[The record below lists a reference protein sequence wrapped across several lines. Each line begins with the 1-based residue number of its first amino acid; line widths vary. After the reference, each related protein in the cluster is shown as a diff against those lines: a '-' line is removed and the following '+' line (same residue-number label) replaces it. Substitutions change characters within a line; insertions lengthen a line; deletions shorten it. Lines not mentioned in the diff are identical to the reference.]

1 MSGMQC
7 SFVPHPPIILEE
19 IGGEHTREA
28 AQTCAAMK
36 RLAGEMAQMNPET
49 IVISS
54 PHAQGGIGSIGVYT
68 EPALAGSFAEFGY
81 PQLKYAFKNDLDL
94 AAEVLGQ
101 GGGFFQPV
109 HTPKLDHGELV
120 FLDYLQ
126 KAGCTP
132 RLAVL
137 SAVWGS
143 LKSFY
148 DAGKMLGGILR
159 KNGGSVQYVAS
170 GDLSHSTRNTP
181 GRRATPEGPVFD
193 SIVSEAVKAADPKP
207 LLALDEGFIRNA
219 QQCGLCSF
227 LVGFGVM
234 DGEDTKGEVYSYDDP
249 FGVGYLVGKISG
261 GGNGR

>member
-28 AQTCAAMK
+28 AQTCEAMK
-36 RLAGEMAQMNPET
+36 RLAGEMAQASPDT
-49 IVISS
+49 LVISS
-54 PHAQGGIGSIGVYT
+54 PHAQGGIGSVGVYT
-68 EPALAGSFAEFGY
+68 EPGLAGSFAEFGY

-94 AAEVLGQ
+94 AAEVLSQ
-101 GGGFFQPV
+101 GGGFFEPV

-132 RLAVL
+132 RLVVL

-143 LKSFY
+143 PKSFY
-148 DAGKMLGGILR
+148 DAGKALGAVLR
-159 KNGGSVQYVAS
+159 KHAGGVQYVAS

-181 GRRATPEGPVFD
+181 GRRATPEGPKFD
-193 SIVSEAVKAADPKP
+193 RIVAAAVEAADPKP

-234 DGEDTKGEVYSYDDP
+234 DGAGAKGELYSYDDP
-249 FGVGYLVGKISG
+249 FGVGYLVGRIAG
-261 GGNGR
+261 G

>member
-1 MSGMQC
+1 VSGMQC

-28 AQTCAAMK
+28 ANTCDAMK
-36 RLAGEMAQMNPET
+36 RLAGEMAQLDPGT
-49 IVISS
+49 VVISS
-54 PHAQGGIGSIGVYT
+54 PHAKGGIGSVGVYA

-94 AAEVLGQ
+94 VAEVLGQ
-101 GGGFFQPV
+101 GGGFFEPV
-109 HTPKLDHGELV
+109 PTPKLDHGELV

-132 RLAVL
+132 RLVVL

-143 LKSFY
+143 PKSYY
-148 DAGKMLGGILR
+148 DAGKALGAVLR
-159 KNGGSVQYVAS
+159 KHTGGVQYVAS

-181 GRRATPEGPVFD
+181 GRRATPEGPQFD
-193 SIVSEAVKAADPKP
+193 RIVAAAVKGADPKP

-227 LVGFGVM
+227 LLGFGVM
-234 DGEDTKGEVYSYDDP
+234 DGEDAKGEVYSYDDP
-249 FGVGYLVGKISG
+249 FGVGYLVGKIAG
-261 GGNGR
+261 GK